1 MNTAHVPTLEIE
13 SLRDWDA
20 RIGSADKIAGWVM
33 QAIDLSGRADDLRR
47 VDPHGAAFLGC
58 SLPPELTDE
67 LRERGALIFPPL
79 PHVPFHVYRSGLYSP
94 SELYDAI
101 LAGELYTQTTDSR
114 IYSWATSLPTPDDL
128 SASLAM
134 TLHDHA
140 ISDALEELLEA
151 SPPER
156 TVGILGGHAV
166 RRGSDDYIGAARL
179 ASQLTLAG
187 FTVVTGGGPGAMEAA
202 NLGAHL
208 AGQPAALVHAI
219 DHLASAPTYQ
229 GNETMWVATGMEVRA
244 QTHPTGRSIG
254 IPTWFYGYEPTN
266 VFASAIAKYFSNAL
280 REDVLLRHCR
290 GGLIYM
296 PGAAGTVQ
304 EVFQA
309 ATGNY
314 YAAQHDLIS
323 PMIFVG
329 LEYWTE
335 TLPVWPLISALG
347 DGRGMGDRLLLVDD
361 VDDAASHLVS
371 RLSTAAAG

>member
-58 SLPPELTDE
+58 SLPPDLTDE

-140 ISDALEELLEA
+140 ISDALE
-151 SPPER
+151 
-156 TVGILGGHAV
+156 
-166 RRGSDDYIGAARL
+166 
-179 ASQLTLAG
+179 
-187 FTVVTGGGPGAMEAA
+187 
-202 NLGAHL
+202 
-208 AGQPAALVHAI
+208 
-219 DHLASAPTYQ
+219 
-229 GNETMWVATGMEVRA
+229 
-244 QTHPTGRSIG
+244 
-254 IPTWFYGYEPTN
+254 
-266 VFASAIAKYFSNAL
+266 
-280 REDVLLRHCR
+280 
-290 GGLIYM
+290 
-296 PGAAGTVQ
+296 
-304 EVFQA
+304 
-309 ATGNY
+309 
-314 YAAQHDLIS
+314 
-323 PMIFVG
+323 
-329 LEYWTE
+329 
-335 TLPVWPLISALG
+335 
-347 DGRGMGDRLLLVDD
+347 
-361 VDDAASHLVS
+361 
-371 RLSTAAAG
+371 